1 MGVLSSLTTGVT
13 GLRAQGEALS
23 VIADNIANAGNTAFK
38 ASRVEFQDIVA
49 KNLKGIEGGNQIGRG
64 VKLGAVNPILVQG
77 DIENTDK
84 ATDLAISGDGYFV
97 VRGDDGET
105 YTRDGSF
112 HFDKDGFL
120 VTNDDQRVMG
130 FSYDDKG
137 NVINNLEAIRFPRT
151 LVPAKA
157 TEKITVHLNLDSRAD
172 IGVPLDITKPHD
184 TSQFSTSVEMYD
196 SQGNKHLVNL
206 FFNKTADR
214 TWEYTG
220 LVDGKEV
227 TGGEEGKW
235 SEVVKGKITFNTDG
249 VLDTEEQTT
258 SAFNFK
264 GGAFQNQKIEIDFGD
279 SLTTDKSKGLVG
291 TKQYGK
297 ESDVFKWNQD
307 GASAGTITSLS
318 FDDSGTLTALYSN
331 GAARDLSQISIARF
345 ENPEGL
351 FKVGNNRFKGSRNSG
366 SAAIGQPNSN
376 GRGKIYSKSLERS
389 TVDLANEFVGMIQQ
403 QRGFQANAKTIT
415 TTDEL
420 LTEVINLR
428 R

>member
-13 GLRAQGEALS
+13 GLKAQGEALS
-23 VIADNIANAGNTAFK
+23 VIADNIANANNTGFK

-49 KNLKGIEGGNQIGRG
+49 KTLKGIEGGNQIGRG
-64 VKLGAVNPILVQG
+64 VKIGAVNPILIQG

-97 VRGDDGET
+97 ARGSDGET

-112 HFDKDGFL
+112 HFDKEGFL
-120 VTNDDQRVMG
+120 VTNDDQKIMG

-137 NVINNLEAIRFPRT
+137 NLINNLEAIRFPRT

-157 TEKITVHLNLDSRAD
+157 TTKVDLHLNLDSRLEVGPKFD
-172 IGVPLDITKPHD
+172 IKQPHD
-184 TSQFSTSVEMYD
+184 TSQFSTSVELFD
-196 SQGNKHLVNL
+196 SQGNKHLVNV

-227 TGGEEGKW
+227 TGGEAGKF

-249 VLDTEEQTT
+249 VLDTEEQTV

-264 GGAFQNQKIEIDFGD
+264 GGAFQNQEIKFDFGD
-279 SLTTDKSKGLVG
+279 SLTTDKSKGLTG

-297 ESDVFKWNQD
+297 ESDVFTWRQD
-307 GASAGTITSLS
+307 GSAAGTITSLS
-318 FDDSGTLTALYSN
+318 FDDEGTLTALYSN
-331 GAARDLSQISIARF
+331 GAAKDLSKISIARF

-366 SAAIGQPNSN
+366 SAAIGSPNSN
-376 GRGKIYSKSLERS
+376 GRGKIYAKSLERS

-420 LTEVINLR
+420 LSEVINLR